1 MANLTSIE
9 VEARLAAA
17 IQAEQEA
24 ASHHKRTTAAAVLA
38 GVENSPEEKQAAK
51 AHAEATAATARLQEA
66 LRAILSA
73 EAAQRSRLGRA
84 ALDAV
89 DEGCLAAAQDLATA
103 GTRATA
109 ALEQYVKASGA
120 LQAASEALR
129 AHIGENRH
137 LRADLTIPAAKDLIA
152 QEISRLAAAQ
162 SVPPPGSEERH
173 RLFGNA
179 ADLQPLATRLG
190 FVTEAVVDDLSRAK
204 ATRDR
209 QAAIEADWT
218 REA

>member
-1 MANLTSIE
+1 MANLTSTE
-9 VEARLAAA
+9 VQARLAAA
-17 IQAEQEA
+17 QHAEQEA

-51 AHAEATAATARLQEA
+51 AHHDATAAVERLQDA
-66 LRAILSA
+66 LNAILATEQS
-73 EAAQRSRLGRA
+73 QRSRLDRD

-103 GTRATA
+103 AARVTA
-109 ALEQYVKASGA
+109 ALEQYVKVSGT

-129 AHIGENRH
+129 ARIGENPR
-137 LRADLTIPAAKDLIA
+137 LRADLTIPTVADLIA

-173 RLFGNA
+173 RLFGNPSE
-179 ADLQPLATRLG
+179 LEPLATRLG
-190 FVTEAVVDDLSRAK
+190 FVTEAVVDDLSHAK
-204 ATRDR
+204 AVRDR
-209 QAAIEADWT
+209 RAAVEADWT